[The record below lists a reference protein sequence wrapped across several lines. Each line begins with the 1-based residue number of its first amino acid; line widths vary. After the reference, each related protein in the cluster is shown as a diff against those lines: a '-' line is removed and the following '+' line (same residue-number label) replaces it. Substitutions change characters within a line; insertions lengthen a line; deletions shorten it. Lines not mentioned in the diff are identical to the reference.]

1 MNHRLHGRSRIVSG
15 IGIRRSAL
23 MGAAATALI
32 AAAPALEAAD
42 APAQA
47 SVLQAAVR
55 EALRSPWQDRI
66 AAGAWRAGFGVQ
78 PAAGMASA
86 DVDFTN
92 DQAISVGPGQ
102 TAIELS
108 SATES
113 ISVVNTGDLTGGTGI
128 DVYTG
133 AIDLGTALVNE
144 NTSTSFD
151 SGFVGLY
158 DDAGNRVTDPY
169 GYPAYVATGR
179 VDSVNSIV
187 ILPRDPAESTITID
201 NAGSIDFSGRHAI
214 RAVNPAGQ
222 SIEIANS
229 GDISAAGEGEFR
241 SGIYA
246 RTEVFERSY
255 SFEKTAD
262 GERTYNQ
269 FGQVTGVVSPDVYTG
284 TYSSLDMEYDG
295 GSILIDNAGDIDMGT
310 TTAPPEFGGPSSWA
324 TVGIQ
329 AIGDG
334 GTTILNS
341 GDINVDRWSA
351 GIDVRST
358 ATTSVQ
364 NSGRI
369 DIGNYSAGISFS
381 PSGGSAGDYRLG
393 GDILIVN
400 SGEIHGGVS
409 KADLEPGEAAFVRGI
424 DVISLGS
431 NNEYLANFAQVNQL
445 NARYNEILGEDV
457 YPIFDYPNVRL
468 YDTTVVNEGRIELAD
483 GAAGIFIIPRAG
495 DSTAVNSGTII
506 VGDGTSIPQNNIQ
519 NPSAGIF
526 QTNFSVGG
534 LGLTE
539 SINTATG
546 VIVAGDDG
554 AGIRNLNIGGT
565 SIAINEG
572 SITVGDGTATRITNY
587 SGETYDR
594 LFQSSGITSFSVAN
608 NVFGT
613 TAYAG
618 NSGQIVTGD
627 LSFGVVVSGQGQRR
641 LDPTDPTAIIFNEG
655 IVTTGDD
662 STGLLALG
670 NNATTINTGSVTIGD
685 LDLSQFQPHPIYT
698 ADEFAQQGYGIAAWG
713 ISLSEAVNYGRITT
727 GDGTVGAAAR
737 MYYPGFGFGARFLQ
751 NDDGVITTG
760 DGSTGVVVAG
770 NYLAS
775 MVNEGRVTVGHD
787 SVGVDLTAGSVNL
800 LGGATTATVIDGALF
815 ASNSGII
822 ETGDDSVGLRMIGVF
837 EDAPY
842 SGTALTRDPPG
853 CSYFNPPCNY
863 SYVTIEGT
871 ADIVGEAY
879 LANSGTIRTGARST
893 AVVISGTGAAELG
906 GAQVFNSGTIQAGAD
921 GTGTAIRI
929 NEDNDVD
936 SYVVNVGTIG
946 GSIVFGAGDDRLVN
960 TQLVDGTGRV
970 TSTGNIT
977 LNGST
982 IDFGAGSNRFEVDRG
997 VVTIA
1002 GGDNLVTGADVFMT
1016 LATIDARNGLADS
1029 TLTFDQNL
1037 SGSLTFGVD
1046 LGNGGA
1052 DRLVVLGDV
1061 ADGSEIGLLLNPAE
1075 QLRGKVDFTVAS
1087 IGGSNGASQP
1097 TITGVTGRYADTL
1110 LGAEARYDQAT
1121 GDVVVSATLGLGH
1134 MGVAAASATT
1144 AAQNWWLQ
1152 SVETFDKR
1160 NMQKLSGAKDA
1171 GFAAWVSGFH
1181 EEGTIDPD
1189 DALQDMSFDQKVS
1202 AIQLG
1207 FQWTGEMGGGRFSVA
1222 PMFSYG
1228 DAQANPNAN
1237 VASAKGD
1244 VTAIGLNA
1252 NYLTS
1257 GGLYFDATWQS
1268 MSMDTDL
1275 STPGTASK
1283 AKGRTDVDG
1292 DGYSVETGYA
1302 WRLESGLTLVP
1313 QVQYASVDV
1322 EMDDFTSSD
1331 GTYDFTGAGGTA
1343 SMLRAGVTV
1352 FRAYETEH
1360 GFITPLADLNYLYG
1374 SDGDSELDSN
1384 GVHFA
1389 TDASGSG
1396 YRAELG
1402 IAGRYKAWDI
1412 TGRVGVTDTTVSDYL
1427 LSTNIAVRYRF

>member
-15 IGIRRSAL
+15 IGIRRTAL

-32 AAAPALEAAD
+32 AAAPGLQAAD
-42 APAQA
+42 TPTQSAT
-47 SVLQAAVR
+47 LQAAVR
-55 EALRSPWQDRI
+55 DALRMPARERYGVD
-66 AAGAWRAGFGVQ
+66 ALRASLSLR
-78 PAAGMASA
+78 PASGMVSA

-92 DQAISVGPGQ
+92 DQDISVGAGQ
-102 TAIELS
+102 TAIALS
-108 SATES
+108 STDES
-113 ISVVNTGDLTGGTGI
+113 FTVVNTGDLTGGIGI

-144 NTSTSFD
+144 TISTSFD

-158 DDAGNRVTDPY
+158 DDAGNRVIDSY
-169 GYPAYVATGR
+169 GYPAYIATGR
-179 VDSVNSIV
+179 VDSVNSVV
-187 ILPRDPAESTITID
+187 ILPPDPADSTITID
-201 NAGSIDFSGRHAI
+201 NAGSIDFAGRHAI

-229 GDISAAGEGEFR
+229 GDITAAGEGEFR

-255 SFEKTAD
+255 SFEKTAE

-295 GSILIDNAGDIDMGT
+295 GAIVIDNSGDIDMGA
-310 TTAPPEFGGPSSWA
+310 TTAPPAFGGPSPWA

-329 AIGDG
+329 AVGDG
-334 GTTILNS
+334 GTTIVNS
-341 GDINVDRWSA
+341 GDINVDRWSS

-358 ATTSVQ
+358 ATTSVS
-364 NSGRI
+364 NTGRI

-400 SGEIHGGVS
+400 SGEIHGGIQ
-409 KADLEPGEAAFVRGI
+409 KAEIAPGEAAFVHGI

-431 NNEYLANFAQVNQL
+431 NNEYLANIAQLNEL

-519 NPSAGIF
+519 SPSAGIF

-546 VIVAGDDG
+546 VIVAGDDA

-572 SITVGDGTATRITNY
+572 SITVGNGTATRITNY

-594 LFQSSGITSFSVAN
+594 LFQSSGITSFSVADT
-608 NVFGT
+608 VFGT

-641 LDPTDPTAIIFNEG
+641 LDPTDPTAIIVNEG

-662 STGLLALG
+662 STGLFAAG
-670 NNATTINTGSVTIGD
+670 NNATTINTGTVTIGD
-685 LDLSQFQPHPIYT
+685 LDLGKFQPHPVYT

-713 ISLSEAVNYGRITT
+713 IGLSDVVNYGRITT

-737 MYYPGFGFGARFLQ
+737 MYHPGFGFGARVLQ
-751 NDDGVITTG
+751 NADGVIATG
-760 DGSTGVVVAG
+760 DDSTGVVVAG
-770 NYLAS
+770 NYVATL
-775 MVNEGRVTVGHD
+775 VNEGRITVGRD

-800 LGGATTATVIDGALF
+800 LGGEATATVIDGALY

-822 ETGDDSVGLRMIGVF
+822 ETGDDSVGLRMTGVF
-837 EDAPY
+837 SDAPY
-842 SGTALTRDPPG
+842 SGTVLTRDPPG

-863 SYVTIEGT
+863 SYVTVEGT
-871 ADIVGEAY
+871 ADIVGAAY
-879 LANSGTIRTGARST
+879 LSNTGTIRTGAGST
-893 AVVISGTGAAELG
+893 AVVITGAGAAGLG

-921 GTGTAIRI
+921 STGTAIRI
-929 NEDNDVD
+929 NDDNDLD
-936 SYVVNVGTIG
+936 SYVVNVGSIG
-946 GSIVFGAGDDRLVN
+946 GSIVFGAGDDTLLN

-977 LNGST
+977 LNGSM
-982 IDFGAGSNRFEVDRG
+982 IDFGAGNNRFEVDRG
-997 VVTIA
+997 AITVA

-1016 LATIDARNGLADS
+1016 LATIDARNGVADS
-1029 TLTFDQNL
+1029 TLTFDRNL
-1037 SGSLTFGVD
+1037 SGGFTFGVD
-1046 LGNGGA
+1046 LGSSGA

-1061 ADGSEIGLLLNPAE
+1061 AAGSDMSLLLNPAE
-1075 QLRGKVDFTVAS
+1075 QMSGNVDFTVAS
-1087 IGGSNGASQP
+1087 IAGSNGADQP
-1097 TITGVTGRYADTL
+1097 IIAGVSGRYADTL
-1110 LGAEARYDQAT
+1110 LSAEARYDEAT
-1121 GDVVVSATLGLGH
+1121 GDVVVSAVLGMGH
-1134 MGVAAASATT
+1134 LAVAASSATVM
-1144 AAQNWWLQ
+1144 AQNWWMQ

-1160 NMQKLSGAKDA
+1160 NMHRLSGATDT
-1171 GFAAWVSGFH
+1171 GFSAWSTAFH
-1181 EEGTIDPD
+1181 EEGTIVPD
-1189 DALQDMSFDQKVS
+1189 NALQDMGFDQKVS
-1202 AIQLG
+1202 AIQAG
-1207 FQWTGEMGGGRFSVA
+1207 VQWTGEVGGGSLSVS
-1222 PMFSYG
+1222 PVFGYG
-1228 DAQANPNAN
+1228 DAEANPNAN
-1237 VASAKGD
+1237 VASAKGT
-1244 VTAIGLNA
+1244 VTAYGLNA
-1252 NYLTS
+1252 NYKAAQ
-1257 GGLYFDATWQS
+1257 GLYFDASWQA

-1275 STPGTASK
+1275 RAPGTASN
-1283 AKGRTDVDG
+1283 ATGHTDADG
-1292 DGYSVETGYA
+1292 DGYSIEAGYA
-1302 WRLESGLTLVP
+1302 WRLASGVTLVP
-1313 QVQYASVDV
+1313 QAQYASVDV
-1322 EMDDFTSSD
+1322 ELDDFSSSD

-1343 SMLRAGVTV
+1343 SLLRAGVTV
-1352 FRAYETEH
+1352 FKAYETEH
-1360 GFITPLADLNYLYG
+1360 GFITPLADVNYLYG

-1389 TDASGSG
+1389 SDASGSG
-1396 YRAELG
+1396 YRVEFG

-1412 TGRVGVTDTTVSDYL
+1412 AGRVGVTDTTVSHHL